1 MAIGLR
7 RPWQAV
13 DLNDLVRHFPPPPE
27 YFESA
32 YFAPPDQIDR
42 MQLARLRERA
52 LTASQV
58 PFFARRWKDADWDPR
73 ELRSIDDLWRAPS
86 YTIDDIRDSIEKNPP
101 WGDYQ
106 GVTPERARQEPMRI
120 FMSGG
125 TTGASRPTFYTQ
137 WDREVHAILT
147 ARVHFAMG
155 VRPGDVVLNSWLYG
169 THNGAFGIDEGL
181 YRWLN
186 CVILTTSTGTVTA
199 TEKQIELAMEYS
211 AASVLATGDYLL
223 RLADVARSMGLDPI
237 NDLKL
242 KALATIGDPKPL
254 EETFGR
260 QSMQAYGFHELGWIA
275 VECPARQGLHIFEDA
290 VIVQIVDPDTGEPL
304 PDGELGSVCVTEIY
318 KTGSPQFRYNVQDL
332 SYIYPREQCA
342 CGSWLRRMAPFAGR
356 GDNMVKLRGINVWPE
371 AIGDVLQTVPSA
383 GKDYFVRA
391 IRSGSRDEL
400 IASVVSDQG
409 EAGFPAIQEEA
420 ERRLRDRLGV
430 AIAVDVVKPGE
441 LDELTEIRTSP
452 KPKRFRDDR

>member
-1 MAIGLR
+1 MAVGLR
-7 RPWQAV
+7 RPSQAV
-13 DLNDLVRHFPPPPE
+13 DLDDLVRLFPPPPE
-27 YFESA
+27 YFEAA
-32 YFAPPDQIDR
+32 YFATPEQIER
-42 MQLARLRERA
+42 TQLARVQERA
-52 LTASQV
+52 LTAYQV
-58 PFFARRWKDADWDPR
+58 PFFRRRWDDANWDPR
-73 ELRSIDDLWRAPS
+73 ELRTIDDLWRAPA

-199 TEKQIELAMEYS
+199 TEKQIELALQYRAS
-211 AASVLATGDYLL
+211 SVLATGDYLL
-223 RLADVARSMGLDPI
+223 RLADVARSMGLDPVD
-237 NDLKL
+237 DLKL
-242 KALATIGDPKPL
+242 KALATIGDPGPL

-260 QSMQAYGFHELGWIA
+260 MSLQAYGFHELGWIA
-275 VECPARQGLHIFEDA
+275 VECPAREGLHIFEDA
-290 VIVQIVDPDTGEPL
+290 VIIEIIDPDTGETL

-318 KTGSPQFRYNVQDL
+318 KTGSPQFRYNIQDL
-332 SYIYPREQCA
+332 SYLYPREQCS

-371 AIGDVLQTVPSA
+371 AIGDVLRTVPNTS
-383 GKDYFVRA
+383 KDYFVRA
-391 IRSGSRDEL
+391 VRQGSRDEL
-400 IASVVSDQG
+400 IASVVTERSEDLFG
-409 EAGFPAIQEEA
+409 TIQQEA
-420 ERRLRDRLGV
+420 ESRLRDRLGV
-430 AIAVDVVKPGE
+430 AITVEVVKPGE
-441 LDELTEIRTSP
+441 LDQLTEIFTSP
-452 KPKRFRDDR
+452 KPKRFRDER

>member
-13 DLNDLVRHFPPPPE
+13 DFNELVRLFPPPPE
-27 YFESA
+27 YFEAA
-32 YFAPPDQIDR
+32 YFAPPEEIERIQV
-42 MQLARLRERA
+42 ARLRERA
-52 LTASQV
+52 LTAYQV
-58 PFFARRWKDADWDPR
+58 PFFSRRWDQAKWDPR
-73 ELRSIDDLWRAPS
+73 DLRTIDDLWQVPA
-86 YTIDDIRDSIEKNPP
+86 YTIDDIRDSIERYPP

-106 GVTPERARQEPMRI
+106 GVTPSRARQEPMRI
-120 FMSGG
+120 YMSGG

-147 ARVHFAMG
+147 ARAHYAMG

-186 CVILTTSTGTVTA
+186 CVILTTSAGTVTA
-199 TEKQIELAMEYS
+199 TERQIELALQYG

-237 NDLKL
+237 GDLKL
-242 KALATIGDPKPL
+242 KALATIGDPAPL

-260 QSMQAYGFHELGWIA
+260 PSIRAYGFHEIGWIA

-290 VIVQIVDPDTGEPL
+290 VIIQVVDPETGERL
-304 PDGELGSVCVTEIY
+304 PDGQLGSICVTEIY
-318 KTGSPQFRYNVQDL
+318 KTGSPQFRYNIQDL
-332 SYIYPREQCA
+332 SYLYPREQCS

-371 AIGDVLQTVPSA
+371 AIGDVLRSVPGA
-383 GKDYFVRA
+383 ADDYFVQAVRDD
-391 IRSGSRDEL
+391 SRDKL
-400 IASVVSDQG
+400 VASVVSTGTEDAFATVRQ
-409 EAGFPAIQEEA
+409 EA

-430 AIAVDVVKPGE
+430 GIAVRVVKPGE
-441 LDELTEIRTSP
+441 LDQLTEIQTSP
-452 KPKRFRDDR
+452 KPKRFRDER